1 MVGLTKISKRKRKTL
16 TELEVQD
23 RLSDLERRI
32 VMLEQYVKKLGHDI
46 DVASDGDQYINPMF
60 HGGAIRAQF

>member
-1 MVGLTKISKRKRKTL
+1 MVGLTKKLKRKRKTV
-16 TELEVQD
+16 TESEVQN
-23 RLSDLERRI
+23 RLLDLERRI

-46 DVASDGDQYINPMF
+46 DVASNGDHFVNPMF